1 MNIKSFFTKNWIH
14 FAILAVFVIVTV
26 AYFSPEFDGFGLKQ
40 HDVEQHK
47 GMSNETQHF
56 REATGDEPFWTNS
69 MFGGMPTV
77 QISTLYNGNIF
88 QKITIWFLGSVGVP
102 AGIFLLHLIG
112 FYILG
117 LCLRIKPLI
126 ALFGALAFALSTY
139 EILIL
144 QAGHNSKAIAV
155 AFMAPVLG
163 AFILSYRNSWKW
175 GVILSALFMTFE
187 LSANHLQVTYY
198 LGILLF
204 AIGLYELAKAVK
216 TKELKQ
222 FIITSGGLIAA
233 YVLALFIN
241 YGNIT
246 ATNDYAKH
254 TIRGANDLTI
264 TPDGSEAKN
273 TGGLDID
280 YITNWS
286 YGVGESFTFLSPYVK
301 GSHSNILANMPFREK
316 LEASDRSSAEI
327 KSALSASYLQPDGRG
342 GVQTRPFLLYWGEQ
356 PITSGPFYLGIVVL
370 FLAILS
376 LVFLKDRIK
385 WVFFAVTVLA
395 LMLSWGKN
403 FMGLTEFFVEYIP
416 GYNKFRTV
424 TIINVLIELCVP
436 LMGVLFLQ
444 KIYENRESF
453 KAKKKLYMISS
464 ASFLVIM
471 LGITVIG
478 IGDNFT
484 NPTEVNN
491 MREIESFA
499 TAQLYS
505 TNPQELAEYGIDI
518 NNQQQMQSV
527 IASQIDQYESG
538 YEELKSF
545 RSELFTSSMLRSIG
559 FLILS
564 IVVIALFFFTEIS
577 SMAIIGG
584 LVVVVLIDLV
594 PVNRMYLGS
603 EKDASDNYVHWVPEA
618 EIAYPLS
625 SQEADLKIMDS
636 EINQNP
642 ALAAAV
648 NEGKIKG
655 EKKATEL
662 GYSGK
667 DKRRVIDSYKFS
679 ALNMNSNYRVFD
691 MNGGWG
697 SSRASY
703 FHKSL
708 GGYHGAKLRNIQ
720 NLFEFQI
727 AKSNSA
733 VLNMLNVKYF
743 IQGAAANPNPG
754 ALGNAWLVKDV
765 KTYET
770 ADDEIRALGGKY
782 QLNNIGSGQ
791 MVINGNVEKSPLI
804 YGSESMIYIS
814 TAGDTVDIPLSNGLT
829 VGLKALFVADV
840 NGRTNLVPE
849 QTIALDTADSFTSM
863 VSIEKVEEF
872 VPSNE
877 VVMLASEAKKLSKQ
891 KYTGVGSIKMKSYA
905 PNKIVYNAEI
915 DEKQLA
921 VFSEVYYPEG
931 WTAKVNGKETEILKV
946 NYLLRGLE
954 LENGN
959 YEIEFSF
966 DIPKIKTSNTFAVI
980 GTIFLALCIG
990 FGCWKIPSENPSQKE
1005 DSKGSEK

>member
-14 FAILAVFVIVTV
+14 FAILAVFLIVTV

-40 HDVEQHK
+40 HDIEQHK

-77 QISTLYNGNIF
+77 QISTLYNGNVF
-88 QKITIWFLGSVGVP
+88 QKITTWFLRTMGVP
-102 AGIFLLHLIG
+102 SGIFLLHLIG

-163 AFILSYRNSWKW
+163 AFILSYRNNWKW

-198 LGILLF
+198 LGMLLF
-204 AIGLYELAKAVK
+204 AIGLYELVKAIK

-222 FIITSGGLIAA
+222 FAITSGALIGA

-264 TPDGSEAKN
+264 SPDGSEASN

-301 GSHSNILANMPFREK
+301 GSHSNVLANMAFREQ
-316 LEASDRSSAEI
+316 LEDSDRTSAQI

-342 GVQTRPFLLYWGEQ
+342 GIQARPFLLYWGEQ
-356 PITSGPFYLGIVVL
+356 PITSGPFYLGVVVL
-370 FLAILS
+370 FMAILS

-385 WVFFAVTVLA
+385 WVLFGITILA

-403 FMGLTEFFVEYIP
+403 FMGLTEFFVDNIP

-424 TIINVLIELCVP
+424 TIINVLIELCIP

-444 KIYENRESF
+444 KMYEKRDEF
-453 KAKKKLYMISS
+453 KAKKKLFIISS
-464 ASFLVIM
+464 SAFLVFL
-471 LGITVIG
+471 LGVTVIG

-491 MREIESFA
+491 MRDIETFA
-499 TAQLYS
+499 AAQLYS
-505 TNPQELAEYGIDI
+505 TNPQELAEYGIDV
-518 NNQQQMQSV
+518 NNQVQMQSV
-527 IASQIDQYESG
+527 IESQVKQYDES

-545 RSELFTSSMLRSIG
+545 RAELFTSSMLRSIG

-584 LVVVVLIDLV
+584 LVVIVLIDLV

-603 EKDASDNYVHWVPEA
+603 EKDASDNYVYWVPEA

-625 SQEADLKIMDS
+625 SQEADLKIMDN
-636 EINQNP
+636 EIKQNP
-642 ALAAAV
+642 ALAAKV
-648 NEGKIKG
+648 NEGKLKG
-655 EKKATEL
+655 EKKAEEL

-679 ALNMNSNYRVFD
+679 ALNMNTNYRVFD

-727 AKSNSA
+727 SKSNSA

-743 IQGAAANPNPG
+743 IQGGSMNPNPG
-754 ALGNAWLVKDV
+754 ALGNAWLVKKV

-770 ADDEIRALGGKY
+770 PDDEIRALGGKY
-782 QLNNIGSGQ
+782 QLNNVGNGQ
-791 MVINGNVEKSPLI
+791 MVINGNIEKSPVV
-804 YGSESMIYIS
+804 YGSEEMLYIS
-814 TAGDTVDIPLSNGLT
+814 QKGDTMDIPLSNGLT
-829 VGLKALFVADV
+829 IGLKALFVADV
-840 NGRTNLVPE
+840 NGKTNLVPE
-849 QTIALDTADSFTSM
+849 QTVALDTANSFTSM
-863 VSIEKVEEF
+863 VMIEKTEEF
-872 VPSNE
+872 DPAIE
-877 VVMLASEAKKLSKQ
+877 AVMLSSEAKKLSQ
-891 KYTGVGSIKMKSYA
+891 KEYSGVGSIKMKSYA
-905 PNKIVYNAEI
+905 PNKIVYDAQI
-915 DEKQLA
+915 DGKQLA
-921 VFSEVYYPEG
+921 VFSEVYYADG
-931 WTAKVNGKETEILKV
+931 WTAKVNGKEVDILKV
-946 NYLLRGLE
+946 DYLLRGLE
-954 LENGN
+954 LPDGK

-980 GTIFLALCIG
+980 GTVFLGLCIA
-990 FGCWKIPSENPSQKE
+990 FGCWKFPSTKN
-1005 DSKGSEK
+1005 DSEEKTA